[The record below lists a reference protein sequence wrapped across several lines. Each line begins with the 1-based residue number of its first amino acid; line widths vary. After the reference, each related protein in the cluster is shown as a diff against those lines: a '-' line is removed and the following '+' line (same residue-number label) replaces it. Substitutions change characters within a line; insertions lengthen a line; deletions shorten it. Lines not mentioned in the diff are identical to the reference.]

1 MPKLS
6 KNTSKST
13 KKSRESTPVR
23 SPEAR
28 ENQLIN
34 LAMDR
39 AEKMLRDGTA
49 TSQIITHFL
58 QLATVKAQLENER
71 LRSDLKLAEAKIQ
84 QIGSQE
90 DIKELY
96 SQALEAMKSYSG
108 GYNSEDNWDEEY

>member
-1 MPKLS
+1 MS
-6 KNTSKST
+6 KAIKNASKRT

-34 LAMDR
+34 LAMDA
-39 AEKMLRDGTA
+39 AEKMLRDGSA

-58 QLATVKAQLENER
+58 QLATVKAQLENEK

-84 QIGSQE
+84 QISSQE

-96 SQALEAMKSYSG
+96 AEALKAMKSYSG
-108 GYNSEDNWDEEY
+108 EYNPEDDWDGEY